1 MYTYYHQFRGKTR
14 VVPSFRWKC
23 FRESLVARGLANY
36 FPVKVVKTADL
47 DPGRNY
53 LLGSHPHGFICFGVL
68 SAFGSTVHNTDELF
82 PGIFFRLL
90 SLREFYL
97 APGLREFALGAGKSR
112 VNM

>member
-1 MYTYYHQFRGKTR
+1 M
-14 VVPSFRWKC
+14 PCFRWKC
-23 FRESLVARGLANY
+23 FRESLVARGLADY